1 MEHAQNALKAK
12 VPDRGTQQ
20 TKLSIMLPLVKTPTQ
35 SLEKYKTLVSRDTSQ
50 EIKQLAKELKGLKVF
65 HVNATPRGGGVAEI
79 LKSLV
84 PLMKGA
90 GINAFWYTIPPRN
103 NFFDITKKMHNALQ
117 GKEYKFPFAARK
129 KYMLHM
135 ARTAALMQDM
145 QPDIWVIHDP
155 QPAGTIMF
163 LPNFR
168 PAISRIHIDLTSPN
182 QEVWKFVAGFLEG
195 YDKVVLSS
203 KDFVRDEVK
212 TKAVVFQPAIDILAE
227 KNQPLP
233 LKQSQEILRSCGIDT
248 AKPLMTQVSR
258 FDPWKDPLGVI
269 EAYQIAKK
277 KIPDLQLALVGI
289 MLARD
294 DPEAEKI
301 YAKAKRAAAKDPQ
314 IFLFSQLEQLGSI
327 RVDTF
332 VNAIQVASDVLLQ
345 KSIREGFGMTV
356 AEAMWK
362 EKAVVAGNVGGIKL
376 QIQNGKNGFLVSSSA
391 EAAKRVV
398 QLVKNP
404 ALKEQLGKEAKKTVQ
419 RNFSMPRL
427 LRDYLLLFKEVV

>member
-1 MEHAQNALKAK
+1 
-12 VPDRGTQQ
+12 
-20 TKLSIMLPLVKTPTQ
+20 MLPLVKTPTQ
-35 SLEKYKTLVSRDTSQ
+35 NLDKYKKFIPKETSQ
-50 EIKQLAKELKGLKVF
+50 EIKDLAKGLKGLKVF

-84 PLMKGA
+84 PLMKGL
-90 GINAFWYTIPPRN
+90 GIKAAWYTIPPRN
-103 NFFDITKKMHNALQ
+103 NFFDITKRMHNALQ

-135 ARTAALMQDM
+135 ARTAALMRDM

-155 QPAGTIMF
+155 QPIGVIMF
-163 LPNFR
+163 LPGFR

-182 QEVWKFVAGFLEG
+182 HEVWKFVAGFLEG

-203 KDFVRDEVK
+203 KDFVKEEIKKKV
-212 TKAVVFQPAIDILAE
+212 VVFQPAIDILAA

-233 LKQSQEILRSCGIDT
+233 LNQSKEILKSCGIDPT
-248 AKPLMTQVSR
+248 KPLMTQVSR

-269 EAYQIAKK
+269 QAYKIAKK
-277 KIPDLQLALVGI
+277 KIPDLQLAMVGL

-301 YAKAKRAAAKDPQ
+301 FVRAEKAAAKDPQ
-314 IFLFSQLEQLGSI
+314 IFLFSQLEQLGSL
-327 RVDTF
+327 RVDIF

-362 EKAVVAGNVGGIKL
+362 EKAVVAGNVGGIKA
-376 QIQNGKNGFLVSSSA
+376 QIRNGENGFLVSTPQ
-391 EAAKRVV
+391 EAARRVV
-398 QLVKNP
+398 QLIGNP
-404 ALKEQLGKEAKKTVQ
+404 DLRKRLGRAAKQTIQTK
-419 RNFSMPRL
+419 FSMPRL
-427 LRDYLLLFKEVV
+427 LRDYLRLFKEVV